1 MVSHQFVRFI
11 TLIMVLVLSV
21 AVASA
26 QGDQE
31 GYRLGTGDK
40 VKVTVYGHENL
51 SGESDVDS
59 TGNLALPLIQTV
71 KASGLTVQELER
83 SIAAKLSPD
92 YLKNPRVS
100 VEIISNRPF
109 FILGEVQ
116 KPGSYPYVNGMTV
129 VTAVALA
136 GGFTY
141 RADSDEVYITRVTD
155 KEKTKQ
161 SADQDTPV
169 MPGDVIEVPERY
181 F

>member
-1 MVSHQFVRFI
+1 MVSHQFFRFI
-11 TLIMVLVLSV
+11 TLIMVLVLAV
-21 AVASA
+21 VVASA

-31 GYRLGTGDK
+31 GYRLATGDK
-40 VKVTVYGHENL
+40 VKVTVFGHEDL
-51 SGESDVDS
+51 SGESDIDS

-83 SIAAKLSPD
+83 SIVAKLSPD

-100 VEIISNRPF
+100 IEVISNRPF

-116 KPGSYPYVNGMTV
+116 KPGSYPYVHDMTV

-141 RADSDEVYITRVTD
+141 RADTDEVYITRITD
-155 KEKTKQ
+155 KEKTKH
-161 SADQDTPV
+161 SADQNTPV

>member
-1 MVSHQFVRFI
+1 
-11 TLIMVLVLSV
+11 MVLVLSV

-26 QGDQE
+26 QDDQE

-83 SIAAKLSPD
+83 SIVAKLSPD

-141 RADSDEVYITRVTD
+141 RADSDEVYITRVKD
-155 KEKTKQ
+155 KQKTKQ

>member
-1 MVSHQFVRFI
+1 MVSHQFFRFI

-71 KASGLTVQELER
+71 KARGLTLQELER
-83 SIAAKLSPD
+83 SIVAKLSPD

-155 KEKTKQ
+155 KQKTKQ

-181 F
+181 L

>member
-1 MVSHQFVRFI
+1 MVSHQFFRFI

-40 VKVTVYGHENL
+40 VKVTVFGHENL
-51 SGESDVDS
+51 SGESDIDS
-59 TGNLALPLIQTV
+59 TGHLALPLIQTV
-71 KASGLTVQELER
+71 KARGLTVQELER
-83 SIAAKLSPD
+83 SIVAKLSPD
-92 YLKNPRVS
+92 YIKNPRVS
-100 VEIISNRPF
+100 VEVISNRPF

-116 KPGSYPYVNGMTV
+116 KPGSYPYVNDMTV

-141 RADSDEVYITRVTD
+141 RADTDEVYITRATD
-155 KEKTKQ
+155 KGKTKQ
-161 SADQDTPV
+161 SADQNTPV
-169 MPGDVIEVPERY
+169 LPGDVIEVPERY

>member
-1 MVSHQFVRFI
+1 MVNHRFFRFI
-11 TLIMVLVLSV
+11 MLIMVLVLSV

-83 SIAAKLSPD
+83 SIVAKLSPD

-109 FILGEVQ
+109 FILGEVH

-155 KEKTKQ
+155 KQKTKQ
-161 SADQDTPV
+161 SADQNTPV

>member
-1 MVSHQFVRFI
+1 
-11 TLIMVLVLSV
+11 MVLVLSV

>member
-1 MVSHQFVRFI
+1 MVSHKFFRFI
-11 TLIMVLVLSV
+11 TLTMVLSV

-26 QGDQE
+26 QGDQK

-40 VKVTVYGHENL
+40 VKVTVFGHENL
-51 SGESDVDS
+51 SGESDIDG

-83 SIAAKLSPD
+83 SIVAKLSPD

-100 VEIISNRPF
+100 VEVLNNRPF

-116 KPGSYPYVNGMTV
+116 KPGSYPYVSDMTV

-141 RADSDEVYITRVTD
+141 RADSDEVYITRTTD
-155 KEKTKQ
+155 KGKTKQ
-161 SADQDTPV
+161 SADQNTPV
-169 MPGDVIEVPERY
+169 LPGDVIEVPER
-181 F
+181 FF

>member
-1 MVSHQFVRFI
+1 
-11 TLIMVLVLSV
+11 
-21 AVASA
+21 
-26 QGDQE
+26 
-31 GYRLGTGDK
+31 
-40 VKVTVYGHENL
+40 
-51 SGESDVDS
+51 
-59 TGNLALPLIQTV
+59 LPLIQTV

>member
-1 MVSHQFVRFI
+1 MVSHQFFRFI

-26 QGDQE
+26 QTDQE

-83 SIAAKLSPD
+83 SIVAKLSPD

-116 KPGSYPYVNGMTV
+116 KPGKYPYVNDMTV

-141 RADSDEVYITRVTD
+141 RADTDEVYITRVTD
-155 KEKTKQ
+155 KQKTKQ